1 VTLPQ
6 PPPPLLP
13 PLTPTLQGG
22 KCITVFSAPNY
33 CDMMGNKGAVC
44 KIQAAPGAPPEFLT
58 YTAVPHPPVK
68 PMQYA
73 AGGPG
78 GSMASMFGL

>member
-1 VTLPQ
+1 
-6 PPPPLLP
+6 
-13 PLTPTLQGG
+13 
-22 KCITVFSAPNY
+22 
-33 CDMMGNKGAVC
+33 MMGNKGAVC